1 MSAIIL
7 FRSLTHAQRGIR
19 GLQSGGIPATLVR
32 APAGLSDRGC
42 AYGALVAPRRA
53 AHAVRTL
60 DGLEI
65 SHGKVFLPDEDGAYR
80 EAKL

>member
-19 GLQSGGIPATLVR
+19 VLGSGGVPGTLAR

-42 AYGALVAPRRA
+42 AYGALVSPRRLA
-53 AHAVRTL
+53 QAIGTL
-60 DGLEI
+60 KEQEI
-65 SHGKVFLPDEDGAYR
+65 PHGKVFLPDGDGGWR
-80 EAKL
+80 EVGT

>member
-19 GLQSGGIPATLVR
+19 ILSAGGIPATLVR

-42 AYGALVAPRRA
+42 AYGALVAPRRLTQA
-53 AHAVRTL
+53 LQTL
-60 DGLEI
+60 ADREVP
-65 SHGKVFLPDEDGAYR
+65 HGKVFLPDEDGGYR
-80 EAKL
+80 EAAT